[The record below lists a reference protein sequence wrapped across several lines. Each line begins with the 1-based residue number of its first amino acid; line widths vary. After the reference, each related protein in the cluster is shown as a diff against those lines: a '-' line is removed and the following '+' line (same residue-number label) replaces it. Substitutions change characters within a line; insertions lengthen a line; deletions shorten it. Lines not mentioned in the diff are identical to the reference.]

1 MGSHLHDFLTVGQFN
16 EAVLHVCFVQ
26 RRSFAGASSHSLD
39 CINPCYS
46 CFCRSYEVSRLKYA
60 YAFRFS
66 FHGLLT
72 VRDLPDEVTAGN
84 QLLRQ
89 WKVAL
94 TVLQKLEIV
103 KRLDSDQHQFC
114 SACTANPILTDACS
128 AILSQ
133 AIGSN
138 LDSTFLSASTLK
150 YAPHCG
156 NQHTAFWEAL
166 AAYVLGDLLLFEH
179 HINQLPLPTEE
190 IVQPGLS

>member
-1 MGSHLHDFLTVGQFN
+1 MGSHLHGFPTVGQFN

-72 VRDLPDEVTAGN
+72 VRDLSDEVTAGN

-94 TVLQKLEIV
+94 TVLQQLEIV
-103 KRLDSDQHQFC
+103 KQLDSDQLQFY
-114 SACTANPILTDACS
+114 SACTANPIFNDACS
-128 AILSQ
+128 AILS
-133 AIGSN
+133 
-138 LDSTFLSASTLK
+138 
-150 YAPHCG
+150 
-156 NQHTAFWEAL
+156 
-166 AAYVLGDLLLFEH
+166 
-179 HINQLPLPTEE
+179 
-190 IVQPGLS
+190 